1 MLSLFHAFLTIPN
14 TWQVVEVLAIL
25 SSWFVNL
32 LYYFSGKRF
41 VLVLGKSNERLKQ
54 LSTYTL
60 VEIKT
65 MQVLRF
71 YSAVTVAWLF
81 PYTTLMSR
89 MGHGHWWFGRFE
101 QWCWHS
107 LKYSVPI
114 NNEALFYFQGDHYS
128 VVRPKTF

>member
-1 MLSLFHAFLTIPN
+1 M
-14 TWQVVEVLAIL
+14 
-25 SSWFVNL
+25 
-32 LYYFSGKRF
+32 
-41 VLVLGKSNERLKQ
+41 
-54 LSTYTL
+54 L

-81 PYTTLMSR
+81 PYTTLMLR

-128 VVRPKTF
+128 VMRPKTF